1 MHPVPLLGRGGPLL
15 VLLTLLASC
24 ATPPTPLVANPAAW
38 QARQTALSALSHW
51 RTAGRIGVVSGQDGW
66 HANFQ
71 WEQQSPDYR
80 IDLSGPLGQG
90 RVVVQGAADTVSVQ
104 TQDGQRWSAAD
115 ADTVLEQSLGVQL
128 PVNGLR
134 YWIRGLPAPG
144 STPPQLQ
151 TDAQGRLT
159 RLEQNGWIIEYASYT
174 TVGSLELP
182 GRITARRSDLSVKLL
197 IEQWTL

>member
-1 MHPVPLLGRGGPLL
+1 MKSISLVWRGGPLL

-24 ATPPTPLVANPAAW
+24 ATPPIPSANPAAW
-38 QARQTALSALSHW
+38 QARQTALSALAHW
-51 RTAGRIGVVSGQDGW
+51 RTTGRIGVVSGQDGW

-71 WEQQSPDYR
+71 WEQQNPDYR

-104 TQDGQRWSAAD
+104 TQDGQRWTAPD
-115 ADTVLEQSLGVQL
+115 ADTALAQSLGVQL

-134 YWIRGLPAPG
+134 YWIRGLPAPEP
-144 STPPQLQ
+144 TPSALQ

-159 RLEQNGWIIEYASYT
+159 RLEQNGWIIEYASYA

-182 GRITARRSDLSVKLL
+182 ERIAARRSDLSVKLL